1 VIHAVEGGGAEG
13 ELHAAST
20 MAVTSAARL
29 ARPRWWPGVLAWVL
43 WALAMLGLP
52 VVAWLDHLS
61 RQAGRPDLA
70 QLGGSSLHLVVALV
84 SAATVVVDKL
94 STR

>member
-29 ARPRWWPGVLAWVL
+29 ARPRQWPGVLAWVL

-61 RQAGRPDLA
+61 RHVRVHVHMSFGGRLHMSL
-70 QLGGSSLHLVVALV
+70 QQGGLQP
-84 SAATVVVDKL
+84 L
-94 STR
+94 S

>member
-1 VIHAVEGGGAEG
+1 
-13 ELHAAST
+13 

-29 ARPRWWPGVLAWVL
+29 ARPRQWPGVLAWAL

-52 VVAWLDHLS
+52 ATAWLDHLS

-70 QLGGSSLHLVVALV
+70 QFNLAQLNGGPVVAPV
-84 SAATVVVDKL
+84 VGMRSAATVGAGPAP
-94 STR
+94 RQRPA

>member
-1 VIHAVEGGGAEG
+1 
-13 ELHAAST
+13 

-29 ARPRWWPGVLAWVL
+29 ARSRRWPGILAWAL

-52 VVAWLDHLS
+52 VIAWLDHLS

-70 QLGGSSLHLVVALV
+70 QLAGASVLAPVLALV
-84 SAATVVVDKL
+84 SAATVRTCPGRPVAPRL
-94 STR
+94 IPPGF